1 MMMILTEKQVSA
13 SHFETMQSK
22 KPANLTAQQS
32 VLVFGFDRL
41 RTGSKE

>member
-22 KPANLTAQQS
+22 KTGKPDGAAERFS
-32 VLVFGFDRL
+32 L
-41 RTGSKE
+41 RI